1 MIRRVSLTAAKG
13 AQAKMRG
20 EAQGDA
26 VYALIKSLET
36 LLQQSTEALG
46 ADAPSTL
53 NLKEQL
59 AATLAQQEP
68 SRKVFWI
75 KPVDDHPGGEKK
87 S

>member
-1 MIRRVSLTAAKG
+1 M
-13 AQAKMRG
+13 
-20 EAQGDA
+20 D
-26 VYALIKSLET
+26 ALIKSLEK

-59 AATLAQQEP
+59 AAAKAHQEAA
-68 SRKVFWI
+68 RKVIWLQ
-75 KPVDDHPGGEKK
+75 PVNEASPAEKK